1 MTVLISPAD
10 VTEDLTA
17 GDAQH
22 FIRSLSDAQLEKL
35 ADLLTAALTLAR
47 NEICMRQ
54 VRTWEGAK

>member
-1 MTVLISPAD
+1 MTNFISPAD
-10 VTEDLTA
+10 ITAFMKEGDLKLIQ
-17 GDAQH
+17 G
-22 FIRSLSDAQLEKL
+22 LSDADLEKL

>member
-1 MTVLISPAD
+1 MTNFISPAD
-10 VTEDLTA
+10 ITA
-17 GDAQH
+17 FMQEGEAHPLIQG
-22 FIRSLSDAQLEKL
+22 LSDADLEKL